1 MFGKILIANR
11 GEIACRV
18 IDTARRLGV
27 ATVAVYSEADRDAR
41 HVDVADQAFAIGPAP
56 ARQSYLDAGR
66 IIDAARRAGVEAI
79 HPGYGF
85 LSENADFA
93 QSCVDAGLIFIGPPA
108 AAIRTMG
115 SKAAAKTLLER
126 SGVPLVPGYHGADQS
141 VAALSE
147 AAERIGYPV
156 LLKASAGGGGRGMR
170 VVAHA
175 TDLAEAIAQAAAE
188 ARASFGDGHL
198 LLEAYLAAP
207 RHIEIQIF
215 ADTHGNVV
223 SLYERD
229 CSIQRRH
236 QKVLEETP
244 APFFHQA
251 QRDALGAAAIEA
263 ARAVGYV
270 GAGTVEFICQDDRFY
285 FMEMNT
291 RLQVEHP
298 VTEMVTG
305 LDLVEWQLRVAAG
318 AVLPETQ
325 ERIAMRGHAIEA
337 RICAEDPARDFLPST
352 GRIVMLREP
361 PTGPHVRIDTG
372 VREGDAIGPDY
383 DSMIAKLIVW
393 GEDRATAVRRLASAL
408 DQYQLAGPQTNLG
421 LLRGIVGHAGFVAG
435 GVDTGFIASHPDLCQ
450 SGADT
455 LRRPALAAACVGLLA
470 ELASERTGQDG
481 DPFSPWAV
489 ADGWQLNGV
498 PRTDLTLGW
507 NDTILAVAAFP
518 FSDGGWRLELPQ
530 GEAIVT
536 ATVTRDRTCR
546 MVTLAL
552 DGARTRHRLVRD
564 RDRLIVIGDDG
575 DTMFTIL
582 DPFLPPPSEARIDHR
597 LTAPTPARVVRVLV
611 AAGASVAKG
620 DRLVVL
626 EAMKMETTLYAPT
639 DGVIEAVHVQPDDHV
654 EDGVELLRFVVEQA
668 P

>member
-18 IDTARRLGV
+18 IDTARRMGV
-27 ATVAVYSEADRDAR
+27 ASVAVYSEADRDAR
-41 HVDVADQAFAIGPAP
+41 HVALADQAFAIGPAP

-66 IIDAARRAGVEAI
+66 ILEAARRAGAEAI

-93 QSCVDAGLIFIGPPA
+93 QACVDAGLVFIGPPA
-108 AAIRTMG
+108 PAIRTMG

-126 SGVPLVPGYHGADQS
+126 SGVPLVPGYHGANQS
-141 VAALSE
+141 AAALSE

-175 TDLAEAIAQAAAE
+175 TDLAEAIAQASAE

-207 RHIEIQIF
+207 RHIEIQVF

-236 QKVLEETP
+236 QKVIEETP

-393 GEDRATAVRRLASAL
+393 GENRATAVRRLASAL
-408 DQYQLAGPQTNLG
+408 DQYQLAGPQTNLA
-421 LLRGIVGHAGFVAG
+421 LLRRIVGHAAFVAG
-435 GVDTGFIASHPDLCQ
+435 GVDTGFIASHPDLRQ
-450 SGADT
+450 TGADT
-455 LRRPALAAACVGLLA
+455 LQRTALAAACVGLLA
-470 ELASERTGQDG
+470 ALASERAPRDG
-481 DPFSPWAV
+481 DPVSPWEV
-489 ADGWQLNGV
+489 TDGWQLNGV
-498 PRTDLTLGW
+498 PRTDLALGW
-507 NDTILAVAAFP
+507 NDTILAIAAFP
-518 FSDGGWRLELPQ
+518 TSDLGWRLELPQ
-530 GEAIVT
+530 GDAIVT
-536 ATVTRDRTCR
+536 ATVTRDQTCR
-546 MVTLAL
+546 MVELEL

-564 RDRLIVIGDDG
+564 RDRLIVIGTGG
-575 DTMFTIL
+575 DTMFTVL